1 MSSYNFNTHTLN
13 GQIVPY
19 CALPFHAIDQA
30 LKHPNLT
37 QAAKNAYMALMAYAA
52 YKNKLCFNITATWIA
67 EKLACTRK
75 TAASALNQ
83 LREFGF
89 ANDAGILIPEHDKF
103 CTSKKVL
110 HTQNNFAQTK
120 SNIDNQEHNQPL
132 QTNTSTNLDEFC
144 TNKIRDTQDHD
155 LTALATNTKH
165 SYEVMSSNVE
175 AEDSNGQQFCTNKK
189 VLRKQND
196 FAQTKSD
203 TEISNAEQQSAI
215 SFEDQYQM
223 LKSLGFSDSKAKE
236 RAETAVRVSM
246 EKNTQQVSN
255 FYPHNNTPN
264 QTTPVN
270 NIPGTETKS
279 QPIHSTTTGKQN
291 GKLSF
296 SDRVREVEKEQSSNG
311 FTKLITSTI
320 SKVANGIA
328 QTKRIIN
335 PKLYCEKALRRM
347 SVSSATEIER
357 YTNEIIYSVK
367 AKQMQSINACLWL
380 IESGKWRTPAGM
392 Y

>member
-89 ANDAGILIPEHDKF
+89 ANDMGILIPEHDKF

-110 HTQNNFAQTK
+110 HKQNNFAQTKPDDDNQKDNQPLQTNRSTYLDECCINKTLSAPQEQDITIQANAQHSFQATSSNTETENNVTEFCTNKKVLHKQNNFAQTK
-120 SNIDNQEHNQPL
+120 S
-132 QTNTSTNLDEFC
+132 
-144 TNKIRDTQDHD
+144 
-155 LTALATNTKH
+155 
-165 SYEVMSSNVE
+165 
-175 AEDSNGQQFCTNKK
+175 DS
-189 VLRKQND
+189 
-196 FAQTKSD
+196 
-203 TEISNAEQQSAI
+203 EINNAEQQSAI
-215 SFEDQYQM
+215 SFENQYQM
-223 LKSLGFSDSKAKE
+223 FKSLGFSDAKAKE
-236 RAETAVRVSM
+236 KADTAVRVSM
-246 EKNTQQVSN
+246 EKSTQPVSN

-264 QTTPVN
+264 QTTPKN
-270 NIPGTETKS
+270 NIPDNDTVS
-279 QPIHSTTTGKQN
+279 QPYCMITTDKHS
-291 GKLSF
+291 GKLFF
-296 SDRVREVEKEQSSNG
+296 SGRVGDVGKEQSSNS
-311 FTKLITSTI
+311 FTNLINSTI
-320 SKVANGIA
+320 SKVVNGIA
-328 QTKRIIN
+328 KTKRIIN

-347 SVSSATEIER
+347 GVSSPIEIER
-357 YTNEIIYSVK
+357 YTNEVIYSVK

-380 IESGKWRTPAGM
+380 IESGKWRTPAGL

>member
-13 GQIVPY
+13 GQAVPY
-19 CALPFHAIDQA
+19 CALPYHAIDQA
-30 LKHPNLT
+30 LKHPDLT
-37 QAAKNAYMALMAYAA
+37 QAAKNAYTALMAYAA
-52 YKNKLCFNITATWIA
+52 YKNKLCFNITASWIA
-67 EKLACTRK
+67 EKISCTRK

-89 ANDAGILIPEHDKF
+89 ANDTGILIPEHDKF
-103 CTSKKVL
+103 CTRKKVL
-110 HTQNNFAQTK
+110 HKQNSFAQTK
-120 SNIDNQEHNQPL
+120 SNTDNQGHNQPL

-144 TNKIRDTQDHD
+144 TNKIFDIQDHN
-155 LTALATNTKH
+155 LTVLEANTKH
-165 SYEVMSSNVE
+165 SCEVMSSNVE
-175 AEDSNGQQFCTNKK
+175 AEESNGKQFCTNKK
-189 VLRKQND
+189 YLHEQNY

-203 TEISNAEQQSAI
+203 NEISNTEKQSAI

-223 LKSLGFSDSKAKE
+223 FKSLGFTDTKAKE
-236 RAETAVRVSM
+236 KAESAVRVSL
-246 EKNTQQVSN
+246 EKSTQPVSN

-264 QTTPVN
+264 QTIPIN
-270 NIPGTETKS
+270 NIPDTETKS
-279 QPIHSTTTGKQN
+279 HPIHSTTTGKKS
-291 GKLSF
+291 GKLFF
-296 SDRVREVEKEQSSNG
+296 SGRVGEVEKEQSNNG
-311 FTKLITSTI
+311 FTKLMTSTI

-357 YTNEIIYSVK
+357 YTNEIIYSIK
-367 AKQMQSINACLWL
+367 ARQMQSINSCLWL
-380 IESGKWRTPAGM
+380 IEAGRWKTPAGM